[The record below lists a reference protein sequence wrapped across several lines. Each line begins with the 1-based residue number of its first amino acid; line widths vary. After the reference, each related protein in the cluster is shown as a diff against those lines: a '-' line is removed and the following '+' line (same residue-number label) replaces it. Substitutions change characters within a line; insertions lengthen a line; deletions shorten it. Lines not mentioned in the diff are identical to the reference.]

1 MAAHAEAQPL
11 TPAAVQALLRTQAL
25 GRVLHILPEV
35 ASTNSTAFTLA
46 EAGAPDGTVVVA
58 EEQTAGRGRLGRS
71 WFSPPGRNLYCS
83 VLLRTFPSPERVA
96 AWLSWVPLVSGMAV
110 LRTVTTVSEN
120 GGRFIFQSQTP
131 DEVGKINRPSFS
143 LKWPNDVFV
152 GDRKIG
158 GVLCES
164 SGFGTPRA
172 ALVVGVGL
180 NVNTSAEDFPE
191 DLRGLATSLAVE
203 TGRRF
208 DRVEL
213 LAGLLLELEVRY
225 RTILSDIPPAVRSE
239 YRTLCSTL
247 GRRVRVTLSS
257 GEHIEGEAQAITAE
271 GALQLIDGGTGH
283 QVIIRAGD
291 VVHLR

>member
-1 MAAHAEAQPL
+1 MAAHTEAQPL
-11 TPAAVQALLRTQAL
+11 TPAAVQALLRTQTL
-25 GRVLHILPEV
+25 GRVLHILPQV

-71 WFSPPGRNLYCS
+71 WYSPPGRNLYCS
-83 VLLRTFPSPERVA
+83 VLLRSFPSPERIA
-96 AWLSWVPLVSGMAV
+96 TWLSWVPLVSGMAA
-110 LRTVTTVSEN
+110 LRTVQAVAEL
-120 GGRFIFQSQTP
+120 QP
-131 DEVGKINRPSFS
+131 A

-152 GDRKIG
+152 GDRKVG

-164 SGFGTPRA
+164 SGLGTPRA

-180 NVNTSAEDFPE
+180 NVNTRAEDFPE
-191 DLRGLATSLAVE
+191 DLRGMATSLAVE

-213 LAGLLLELEVRY
+213 LAGLLHELEVRY
-225 RTILSDIPPAVRSE
+225 RTIFSDIPPAIRSK
-239 YRTLCSTL
+239 YCTLCSTL

-257 GEHIEGEAQAITAE
+257 GEHVEGEAQAITAD
-271 GALQLIDGGTGH
+271 GALQVTEEGSGRVVT
-283 QVIIRAGD
+283 IRAGD
-291 VVHLR
+291 VVYLEGGKRGQIYFSEPDAR